1 MLLSLK
7 ASGHHGH
14 SVALGLKV
22 SHIQSIQCSIEVL
35 SLSWYPNKLLSISKC
50 YYPERALQA
59 FCSFRVESQS
69 LTKYKSKNIGGH
81 HAYFVALGFKGNHS
95 LSMKGMKHVIN
106 SVYNNFIMS

>member
-1 MLLSLK
+1 M
-7 ASGHHGH
+7 H
-14 SVALGLKV
+14 SVASGLKD
-22 SHIQSIQCSIEVL
+22 SHLLGIKVKK
-35 SLSWYPNKLLSISKC
+35 YPNIYIFI
-50 YYPERALQA
+50 YYPKGIRASWA